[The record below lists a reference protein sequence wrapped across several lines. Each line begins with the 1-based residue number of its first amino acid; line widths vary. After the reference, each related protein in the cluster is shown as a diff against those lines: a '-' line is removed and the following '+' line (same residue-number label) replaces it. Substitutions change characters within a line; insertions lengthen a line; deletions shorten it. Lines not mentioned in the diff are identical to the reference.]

1 MARPAYERVGA
12 AFRGAY
18 EAAGLRQTDIAEALG
33 VDPATVSK
41 WSRGLQRIDLEY
53 FPEIDRL
60 CGKPKGYVLRLAG
73 YIEDDPAIGVRSA
86 IMADHGLTEQAKLT
100 LLDVYESFQKRA
112 AAQAGSSE
120 HTIEEIGEQLRD
132 NRRKRLKV
140 PSEDRPHR
148 PRDARPS
155 KPA

>member
-1 MARPAYERVGA
+1 MARPAYERVGT

-18 EAAGLRQTDIAEALG
+18 EAAGLRQTDIAEALD

-73 YIEDDPAIGVRSA
+73 YVEDDPAGDVRAA
-86 IMADHGLTEQAKLT
+86 IMADDGLMEQARLM
-100 LLDVYESFQKRA
+100 LLDVYEAALKRVA
-112 AAQAGSSE
+112 PERS
-120 HTIEEIGEQLRD
+120 IEEIGEQLRD

-140 PSEDRPHR
+140 PSGGPPSHA
-148 PRDARPS
+148 RDSRPS